1 MESKIKE
8 EKKYKTLDEVFNE
21 INNQEKKI
29 NSDSYGKYGQYL
41 AKTLSKIHEEQK
53 DLKKLIGQNDKKD
66 NMNFFEKSYYFRQKN
81 QENEGNENI
90 SSKTTNK

>member
-1 MESKIKE
+1 MKFLMKLIIK
-8 EKKYKTLDEVFNE
+8 K
-21 INNQEKKI
+21 
-29 NSDSYGKYGQYL
+29 
-41 AKTLSKIHEEQK
+41 
-53 DLKKLIGQNDKKD
+53 KKLIGQNDKKD